1 MKFAQPVWLI
11 LLVLLPLL
19 GAGAFAMARL
29 RKKQWAVFV
38 SPRLRSSLVKR
49 GSSLPRWFALIFL
62 LAACFAMIVGI
73 ARPRAEAG
81 TRTEKT
87 LGRNV
92 LIALDLSRSMRVQDV
107 KPDRL
112 SQAKMVI
119 YEILESMPNERMGL
133 IGFAGSAYV
142 YAPLTVDHP
151 AVRQTV
157 EQIDETWATLGGSNL
172 SSALELA
179 IETLKKTGQKNNA
192 LVILSDGE
200 KHEKNIEDMIVEA
213 QHAGIYILAI
223 GVGTE
228 DGDYVPNKD
237 FPNNRMIDRQGN
249 PVLSRLQADVMR
261 NLAAETN
268 GRYVVAGSGVDIP
281 GIIKATIKDLDAFE
295 LEGRERKISIEF
307 YQWLL
312 LPAIVFLFGS
322 IIAATRWKGI
332 QSHAAAKAAA
342 LLLGMLTLA
351 PPTAKADAVSDARE
365 ALQKQEW
372 TRARILYRKLAEESS
387 LDDRRARF
395 RLGEASAAYKGREFK
410 QAVKAYSKVL
420 MSNESEVQTQGSL
433 GLGNSLFQL
442 GWKQISGDSYPNTK
456 EPPSM
461 DEFDTMVKGKLDKSL
476 EEGADGAF
484 SAFEPVIK
492 NWTDAIR
499 HFDSARIVDPA
510 THKNSANR
518 ETTMIYLKRLQEL
531 LQQEKEDTE
540 MSIPQASPGD
550 GPPQE
555 GDGEPGEESEGEGEG
570 PKGEE
575 GKQGEKK
582 KDKGD
587 GGDEQ
592 KDQGDGGEKPKP
604 KNEKDGESPDSGKG
618 KPDESPKDRARRIL
632 KENADLEKGPLN
644 SGRMEFRDPE
654 KDW

>member
-62 LAACFAMIVGI
+62 LAACLAMIVGI

-87 LGRNV
+87 IGRNV

-142 YAPLTVDHP
+142 YAPLTVDH
-151 AVRQTV
+151 AAMRQTV

-200 KHEKNIEDMIVEA
+200 KHEKNIEDMIEEA

-281 GIIKATIKDLDAFE
+281 GIVKATIKDLDAFE
-295 LEGRERKISIEF
+295 VEGRERKISVEF

-332 QSHAAAKAAA
+332 NPHPAAKTAA
-342 LLLGMLTLA
+342 LLLGMLALTPL
-351 PPTAKADAVSDARE
+351 PSRADAVSDARA
-365 ALQKQEW
+365 ALQKQDW
-372 TRARILYRKLAEESS
+372 PRARILYRKLAEDSS

-395 RLGEASAAYKGREFK
+395 RLGEATAAYKGGDFK

-420 MSNESEVQTQGSL
+420 MSNESKVQTQGSL
-433 GLGNSLFQL
+433 GMGNSLFQL
-442 GWKQISGDSYPNTK
+442 GWKQISGDSYPNPK

-499 HFDSARIVDPA
+499 HFDSARMVDPS
-510 THKNSANR
+510 TNKTFTNR

-540 MSIPQASPGD
+540 MSMPQASPGD

-555 GDGEPGEESEGEGEG
+555 GDGEPSEESEGEGEG

-575 GKQGEKK
+575 GKKGEKK

-604 KNEKDGESPDSGKG
+604 KNEEDGESPDSGKG
-618 KPDESPKDRARRIL
+618 KPDESPQDRARRIL